1 MSMDNQSTQ
10 VAFMLR
16 ESLKKEWRR
25 EVDKKNKH
33 REERL
38 LENMKVVLINNSSQ
52 RASQQPRLVKENELV
67 LGAREITKGSC
78 VGTATNPLGEE
89 PDTDRCGLYVDDKYL
104 STRLMAFGK
113 VFVGAFV
120 HQVCLIGDLVKIL
133 RQALSSFISRLT
145 RLVKSVSHEV
155 EWDAAAFGVH
165 NDDFPLFIEFSDVNE
180 IIFKNQCLNI
190 TILQLWTK
198 FLNELSIDIG
208 RGSVYVFLEA

>member
-1 MSMDNQSTQ
+1 M
-10 VAFMLR
+10 
-16 ESLKKEWRR
+16 
-25 EVDKKNKH
+25 DKKNKH

-120 HQVCLIGDLVKIL
+120 HHVCLIGDLVK
-133 RQALSSFISRLT
+133 
-145 RLVKSVSHEV
+145 VCVEEV
-155 EWDAAAFGVH
+155 
-165 NDDFPLFIEFSDVNE
+165 
-180 IIFKNQCLNI
+180 
-190 TILQLWTK
+190 
-198 FLNELSIDIG
+198 
-208 RGSVYVFLEA
+208 